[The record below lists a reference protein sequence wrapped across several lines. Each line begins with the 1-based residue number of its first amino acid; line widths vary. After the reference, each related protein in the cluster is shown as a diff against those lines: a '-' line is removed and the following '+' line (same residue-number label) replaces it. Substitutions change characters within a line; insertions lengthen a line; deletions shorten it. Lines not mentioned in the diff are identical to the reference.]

1 MYIILIGLIL
11 RIIFAFFNSFY
22 GPLLGAD
29 ADALRFH
36 ETAISISKGE
46 EPFDAGTGWIYASIL
61 GKIYQYSFSSIFF
74 GSLISIFAWS
84 ISAILLIKMLNI
96 IKIKKSFEYIFLS
109 LYSFWPSVLIF
120 TSITLRESYQLLFFN
135 LVILCFLKVF
145 IEKKINYSYLLF
157 FSLVSLSLLHKVF
170 ILFSAIISFIF
181 FIFFLNLVG
190 KKTIRI
196 LLVTLLSIGFMIYI
210 QIDPILEYFYSKVP
224 LNEKSIFEIIENHI
238 NLMTISRASYQVERI
253 YIFNYQDFISYLIMS
268 SKNYFLQPTPINQ
281 ELFIDFMLYCE
292 NLIRLSIIFLIL
304 LKLLNI
310 NMVHYKIYL
319 GLFIIYLSSEIG
331 WALGTNNW
339 GSAVRHHVPTFGIL
353 IFLALFEYKKT
364 KK

>member
-1 MYIILIGLIL
+1 MYIIFIGLVL

-46 EPFDAGTGWIYASIL
+46 QPFDFNTGWIYASIL
-61 GKIYQYSFSSIFF
+61 GKIYQYSISSIFF
-74 GSLISIFAWS
+74 GSLLSIFAWL
-84 ISAILLIKMLNI
+84 ISAIILIKMFDI
-96 IKIKKSFEYIFLS
+96 INIKKSHKYICLS
-109 LYSFWPSVLIF
+109 LYSFWPSVIIF
-120 TSITLRESYQLLFFN
+120 TSVTLREPYQLLFFN
-135 LVILCFLKVF
+135 LAIFCFLKVF
-145 IEKKINYSYLLF
+145 IEKKINYSYLFF

-170 ILFSAIISFIF
+170 IVFATITVLIYFIF
-181 FIFFLNLVG
+181 FINLVG
-190 KKTIRI
+190 KKTLRI
-196 LLVTLLSIGFMIYI
+196 LFVTALTIGYI
-210 QIDPILEYFYSKVP
+210 TYLQIDPIVEYFYSKIP
-224 LNEKSIFEIIENHI
+224 LNQKSIFEIVENHI
-238 NLMTISRASYQVERI
+238 NLMTASRASYQVERI
-253 YIFNYQDFISYLIMS
+253 YIFNFQDFISYLFIS
-268 SKNYFLQPTPINQ
+268 TKNYFLQPTPSNQ

-292 NLIRLSIIFLIL
+292 NLIRLSIVFLISVR
-304 LKLLNI
+304 LLNI
-310 NMVHYKIYL
+310 HMTQYKIYL
-319 GLFIIYLSSEIG
+319 GLLIIYFSSEIG